1 MKNTRLSRSEIVDP
15 SEEILACVQG
25 RDCSRTPM
33 LWSSKE
39 YAGFTKG
46 RPWLPVDSDY
56 KKLNVKAQ
64 TADRYSMLNLYRILY
79 I

>member
-1 MKNTRLSRSEIVDP
+1 
-15 SEEILACVQG
+15 
-25 RDCSRTPM
+25 M